1 MYRKTIDLYKH
12 KRKQSYM
19 FETTYFALR
28 NEVNFNSMN
37 NNDITFHIGDR
48 VIVGEDGG
56 GQGAT
61 IVCEYGDDEFVVVNV
76 VDVYGTR
83 KYLESTV
90 RRGIT

>member
-1 MYRKTIDLYKH
+1 
-12 KRKQSYM
+12 M

-61 IVCEYGDDEFVVVNV
+61 IVCEYGDDEFMVIFDGHSESSGWLWNKEVFRIYGKKRYNV
-76 VDVYGTR
+76 
-83 KYLESTV
+83 E
-90 RRGIT
+90 ITK